1 VLRRSNVI
9 CLITLAIWSCGSN
22 SSPAPGGG
30 PSNPLTPSVTVVATT
45 VTTTTATPTVF
56 IGNLV
61 QLEARESLSDGTTR
75 IAVQPTWIAEAPAVA
90 TVLQSGLVS
99 ALGAGQAT
107 ISAGA
112 GTSPRGTISFRVY
125 PNFAGGWEGDELLIG
140 CTDSLDFKGICQDE
154 FPLNERYFHESRF
167 TQNQASATG
176 TLDIGDGVVARS
188 TGTISLDGEL
198 ALPSAPFSTG
208 DDAIVEV
215 RNWRSRSD
223 APGQMTGTYQVW
235 FAHPQL
241 QGGFLFTLRLQDVFR
256 NSSLTSSV
264 SGRGRSTV
272 AWKRA
277 TAALARRGVGSE
289 PVR

>member
-1 VLRRSNVI
+1 
-9 CLITLAIWSCGSN
+9 
-22 SSPAPGGG
+22 
-30 PSNPLTPSVTVVATT
+30 VATT
-45 VTTTTATPTVF
+45 VTTTAVTPTVF

-75 IAVQPTWIAEAPAVA
+75 TAVQPTWTSEAPAVA

-112 GTSPRGTISFRVY
+112 GASPRGTISFRVY
-125 PNFAGGWEGDELLIG
+125 PNFAGGWEGAEILIG
-140 CTDSLDFKGICQDE
+140 CTDSLDFRGICQEE

-167 TQNQASATG
+167 TQNQASAAG
-176 TLDIGDGVVARS
+176 TLDIGDGIIAKS

-198 ALPSAPFSTG
+198 ALPAAPFSAG
-208 DDAIVEV
+208 NEAIIEV

-241 QGGFLFTLRLQDVFR
+241 QGGFLFTLQLQNVFR

-264 SGRGRSTV
+264 SGSSR
-272 AWKRA
+272 RA
-277 TAALARRGVGSE
+277 AVWSRAAAAFAKRGVTVSSTR
-289 PVR
+289 P